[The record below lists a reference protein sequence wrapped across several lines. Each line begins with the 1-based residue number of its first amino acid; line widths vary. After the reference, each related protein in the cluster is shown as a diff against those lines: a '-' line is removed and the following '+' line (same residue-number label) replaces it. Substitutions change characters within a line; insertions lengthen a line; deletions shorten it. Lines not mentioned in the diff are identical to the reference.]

1 MSTTLNIAIFGIG
14 NVGSTLLKQIT
25 SFNDRSDTNTNGIKI
40 NVFAIA
46 NSSLILF
53 SDIAVSDTWN
63 ADFEADSDPYT
74 LEDVFAFKNKL
85 ITKTILDAKSSGS
98 AASEVQYIAV
108 DVTASPLFVNNYLSL
123 IENGFHIVTANK
135 IANTLSYEFYLEL
148 REALDLH
155 KKQFHYETNVGAG
168 LPIIETIK
176 NLHQSGEEIRKIR
189 GVFSGSLSYLFNTFS
204 KEEKDFSEIL
214 LEADALGLTE
224 PDARED
230 LSGKDVARKLLIL
243 GREVGLIQEFE
254 DVKVQSLVPAELNGE
269 TTLPQFRESIKKLDA
284 IFAKNKDALG
294 SDEVLRH
301 VGELD
306 MVTGQLEVKLIQ
318 EPSSTALGQIKG
330 ADAVFEIYT
339 DSYGDQPLV
348 IQGAGAGKAVTARGV
363 LGDILKVAR
372 SNH

>member
-230 LSGKDVARKLLIL
+230 LSG
-243 GREVGLIQEFE
+243 
-254 DVKVQSLVPAELNGE
+254 
-269 TTLPQFRESIKKLDA
+269 
-284 IFAKNKDALG
+284 
-294 SDEVLRH
+294 
-301 VGELD
+301 
-306 MVTGQLEVKLIQ
+306 
-318 EPSSTALGQIKG
+318 
-330 ADAVFEIYT
+330 
-339 DSYGDQPLV
+339 
-348 IQGAGAGKAVTARGV
+348 
-363 LGDILKVAR
+363 
-372 SNH
+372 